1 MQRTRATAL
10 PSCRVALA
18 LAADAWR
25 YTANPCPEGSIQ
37 VRLMSKQ
44 ELVKDESIH
53 DLLARLKRA
62 LRGREFQVVDHWE
75 ASLCAI
81 GVASP
86 QEKRALAYIST
97 FDKPPGYYF
106 LSLELPPPPGSG
118 RSYVPAGEYEHVDFK
133 GLARLIKRH
142 LDPKRWKSGSNEGW
156 GMEAG
161 SAVSKARDITSG

>member
-1 MQRTRATAL
+1 
-10 PSCRVALA
+10 
-18 LAADAWR
+18 
-25 YTANPCPEGSIQ
+25 
-37 VRLMSKQ
+37 MSRP

-53 DLLARLKRA
+53 DVLGRLKKA

-86 QEKRALAYIST
+86 EEKRVLAYIST

-106 LSLELPPPPGSG
+106 LSLELPPPPGSE

-133 GLARLIKRH
+133 VLARLIKRH
-142 LDPKRWKSGSNEGW
+142 LDPKRWKSKSNEEW
-156 GMEAG
+156 EMEAG
-161 SAVSKARDITSG
+161 TAVSKARGITSG